1 MADGESV
8 RVAVRVRPFNG
19 REKER
24 NATCCVRMND
34 KSTTL
39 INPENQ
45 QEKTFTFDYSYWSHD
60 GERTR
65 DDGYNES
72 AGPGCG
78 TDGATYADQ
87 MTVYQDLGQGV
98 LNNAYEGFNS
108 CLFAYGQTGAG
119 KSYRLF
125 SARNR
130 SFDLYLNRVITLPK
144 IRYQSCP

>member
-1 MADGESV
+1 MSEGESV
-8 RVAVRVRPFNG
+8 KVAVRVRPFNG

-24 NATCCVRMND
+24 NSTLCVRMTD

-39 INPENQ
+39 VNPENQ

-60 GERTR
+60 GERAR

-87 MTVYQDLGQGV
+87 ITVYKDLGQGV

-119 KSYRLF
+119 KSYR
-125 SARNR
+125 
-130 SFDLYLNRVITLPK
+130 SFIPF
-144 IRYQSCP
+144 ICF